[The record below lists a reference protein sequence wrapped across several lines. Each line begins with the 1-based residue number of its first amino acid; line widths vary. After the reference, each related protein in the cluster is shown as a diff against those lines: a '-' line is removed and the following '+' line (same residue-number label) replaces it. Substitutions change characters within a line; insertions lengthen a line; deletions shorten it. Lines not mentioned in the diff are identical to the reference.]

1 MCTFYRVD
9 KNDDMNKKS
18 EDFFKVFVTLFK
30 QMQQGLPKEI
40 KKGGANK
47 PAAKGGMNMDM
58 LAELK
63 AKQAAAAA
71 K

>member
-1 MCTFYRVD
+1 MCVYYRVD

-18 EDFFKVFVTLFK
+18 EEFFKIFVSLFK
-30 QMQQGLPKEI
+30 QMQQALPKEV
-40 KKGGANK
+40 KKGKGG
-47 PAAKGGMNMDM
+47 PASKGGMNVDM

-63 AKQAAAAA
+63 AKQAKQAAG

>member
-1 MCTFYRVD
+1 
-9 KNDDMNKKS
+9 
-18 EDFFKVFVTLFK
+18 
-30 QMQQGLPKEI
+30 MQQGLPKEI

-71 K
+71 KWLLPSISLIRWSTD